1 MPAKEPGWWY
11 GEHRGPMAR
20 LLGPISRVWAYAAER
35 RINRA
40 TPYRASLPVIC
51 VGNFTAGGTGKTPLA
66 IHIAGLL
73 TERGERPAFLT
84 RGYGGRQR
92 GPHRVDAALDTAADV
107 GDEPLLLAR
116 HAPVMVARDRVAGAR
131 AIEAQAGVAPPTVI
145 VMDDGLQN
153 PALAKDLVVAVVD
166 GRRGTGNGLVIPAGP
181 LRAPLALQLGIADAI
196 VVNLPCEMAADGAV
210 HSNGIAAGFRD
221 SFDGPVLEAKVE
233 AAGETAALAGQRV
246 LPLAGIANPARFY
259 GLLAELGADIVARA
273 EFADHHA
280 FSQAD
285 ARGVLAKADQL
296 GARIVTT
303 EKDWARLAGGNGAL
317 GELAARAWPLP
328 IRLAFAPRDATRLA
342 ALIDSALIERRR
354 GLGRVKP

>member
-1 MPAKEPGWWY
+1 MPVREPGWWY
-11 GEHRGPMAR
+11 GERQGPIGR
-20 LLGPISRVWAYAAER
+20 LLGPLLITAARLWGYAAER
-35 RINRA
+35 RIKRA
-40 TPYRASLPVIC
+40 SPYRASLPVIC

-73 TERGERPAFLT
+73 AARGERPAFLT
-84 RGYGGRQR
+84 RGYGGRRR

-116 HAPVMVARDRVAGAR
+116 HAPVVVARDRVAGAR

-196 VVNLPCEMAADGAV
+196 VVNLPREIAVKGDVAA
-210 HSNGIAAGFRD
+210 NGVASDFRD
-221 SFDGPVLEAKVE
+221 SFKGPVLEAMVE
-233 AAGETAALAGQRV
+233 ADGETAVLAGQRV
-246 LPLAGIANPARFY
+246 LALAGIANPARFY
-259 GLLAELGADIVARA
+259 DLLAELGADIAARA

-303 EKDWARLAGGNGAL
+303 EKDWVRIAGGKGAL

-328 IRLAFAPRDATRLA
+328 VRLAFDTRDATRLA
-342 ALIDSALIERRR
+342 ALLDSALIERRR
-354 GLGRVKP
+354 G